1 LVGAQKT
8 AARTQTGATET
19 DVSAAVTG
27 LVEDTTYYY
36 RIIASNAVGS
46 VEGEIR
52 SFTTT
57 KAEGVS
63 INDGEE
69 FTSTQSVTVSVVG
82 PSTAVKAILSNDGG
96 FKTSETF
103 DLVNNTA
110 EIPWQLQSSKE
121 GTFTKIVYVKYVSR
135 FGSQSTPYT
144 DDIILDTTKPVVG
157 TATAA
162 AGAAASN
169 AVTVS
174 RVGVSAK
181 KAAGGVRLS
190 LRGTDTVSGIGT
202 IEVRSAANKPAVE
215 VKVSRIAGKAD
226 GKPRVASQVVSLK
239 TTAKRL
245 QVRVIDRAGNASAW
259 RTIVVK

>member
-1 LVGAQKT
+1 
-8 AARTQTGATET
+8 
-19 DVSAAVTG
+19 
-27 LVEDTTYYY
+27 
-36 RIIASNAVGS
+36 
-46 VEGEIR
+46 
-52 SFTTT
+52 
-57 KAEGVS
+57 VS

-69 FTSTQSVTVSVVG
+69 FTSSQSVTVSVVG

-103 DLVNNTA
+103 DLVNNAA
-110 EIPWQLQSSKE
+110 EIPWQLQSSRE

-144 DDIILDTTKPVVG
+144 DDIILDTTKPVVS

-190 LRGTDTVSGIGT
+190 VRGSDTVSGIGT
-202 IEVRSAANKPAVE
+202 IEVRSAANKPAVK
-215 VKVSRIAGKAD
+215 VKIAKVSGKAD
-226 GKPRVASQVVSLK
+226 GKPRVASQTVSLK

-245 QVRVIDRAGNASAW
+245 QVRVLDRAGNASAW